1 MDKPET
7 PSEVFPDRLRQA
19 RRLRALDQ
27 VELAA
32 RTGLQPSAISHFEG
46 GARKPSFENLR
57 RLATALE
64 VSTDFLLG
72 RVDEPEADARADP
85 LYRHLQNLSTDDR
98 ELARAFLD
106 LLAMRRQ
113 AAAPES

>member
-1 MDKPET
+1 MSTSDT

-19 RRLRALDQ
+19 RRLRDLDQ
-27 VELAA
+27 VALAA

-72 RVDEPEADARADP
+72 RVDEPEADAQADP
-85 LYRHLQNLSTDDR
+85 LYRHMRNLSAADR
-98 ELARAFLD
+98 ELAQAFLY
-106 LLAMRRQ
+106 LLVSRRQ
-113 AAAPES
+113 AASES